1 MRALNRFF
9 SRIRNFVTRRRGD
22 ERFREELDQHVAL
35 QTEENVR
42 IGMSPGEARRQA
54 LLKLGAIEAIRER
67 YSEEKSLPLLECLQ
81 QETRFALRQ
90 LRKSPGFTAIAV
102 LTLALGVGA
111 NTAVFSI
118 VYSALLQPLPY
129 RDASRLMVLN
139 ETTPNVGLV
148 SVSYPNFLDWRAQ
161 SHTFSQMAAMDAVSF
176 NLSGVT
182 EPESISGLAVSPNF
196 LAMMGVRPVIGRD
209 FEAAEENQGTA
220 PVAILSDSLWQRR
233 FAGDAGAL
241 GRAIVLDGRD
251 FTIVGVL
258 PSNFVAPSKT
268 DVLIPIGVWIT
279 NNSEEAHQRAAR
291 GDMPVIGRLA
301 PGITRQQAISEMEG
315 IESRLAKEYPAAND
329 HYGVALQPIRDS
341 LVGQTRPALLVLFGA
356 VIFVLLIA
364 CANVANLFLVR
375 GTGRT
380 KEMALRIALGAS
392 TSRIFAQMLT
402 ESMVLSVLGGLFGL
416 GVAFAG
422 VRGIG
427 RLIPAGLLPGG
438 TVALNVPVLL
448 FTGAIVLLAAF
459 AFGITPA
466 LHWNRADVQSELKEG
481 SRSSSVGSAHSRV
494 RGALAIVEAA
504 LALVLLVGA
513 GLMMKS
519 LYRLLQVD
527 PGFRTDQVL
536 TMNMLLRPD
545 QYSKNVAVRNFWQQ
559 VLQRVRELP
568 GIENAAVATNTPMS
582 GNHGRSD
589 VTIEDMAQPRP
600 GNYPH
605 PDIHVVSPTYV
616 QTLGISLLRGRSFT
630 EADKEDA
637 PPVAMIN
644 QRLASQFFPNQD
656 PIGKRFMFGHPQ
668 TDQLKWF
675 TIVGVVGDTRLYGL
689 QNLSRLEVYLPFLQ
703 APSGKMDLLVKS
715 RINIDPAAL
724 TSAVRSAVYSVDKDQ
739 SIASVATMQQLVDNS
754 LATRRMTLVLLGL
767 FSALALTLGAIGIYG
782 VISYSVAQRTREIG
796 VRMALGAPRGGVFR
810 MVIGE
815 GVKLAGTGIAIGI
828 LAALGLARLMSSLL
842 YQVSSA
848 DFETFTFVAVLLLLV
863 AFAASYIPARRAI
876 SVEPI
881 VALRYE

>member
-9 SRIRNFVTRRRGD
+9 SRTGNFVTRRRSD
-22 ERFREELDQHVAL
+22 ERLREELEQHVVL
-35 QTEENVR
+35 QAEENVR
-42 IGMSPGEARRQA
+42 GGMSPEEARRQA
-54 LLKLGAIEAIRER
+54 LLKLGSIEVVRER

-81 QETRFALRQ
+81 QDTRFALRQ
-90 LRKSPGFTAIAV
+90 LRKSPGFAAVAV
-102 LTLALGVGA
+102 LTLALGIGA

-139 ETTPNVGLV
+139 ETTPRVGVV

-161 SHTFSQMAAMDAVSF
+161 SHTFSQMAALDAVSF

-196 LAMMGVRPVIGRD
+196 LAMMGVQPVIGRD

-233 FAGDAGAL
+233 FAGDAGVL

-279 NNSEEAHQRAAR
+279 NNSEEAHDRGDR

-301 PGITRQQAISEMEG
+301 PGMTVTQATSEMEG

-329 HYGVALQPIRDS
+329 NYGVALQPIRDVF
-341 LVGQTRPALLVLFGA
+341 VGQTRPALLVLFGA

-380 KEMALRIALGAS
+380 KEMAVRMALGAS

-402 ESMVLSVLGGLFGL
+402 ESLVLSVLGGLFGL

-438 TVALNVPVLL
+438 AAGLNIPVLL
-448 FTGAIVLLAAF
+448 FTAGIVLLAAF
-459 AFGITPA
+459 VFGITPA
-466 LHWNRADVQSELKEG
+466 LHWNRTDVQSELKEG
-481 SRSSSVGSAHSRV
+481 SRSSSAGTAHSRV

-536 TMNMLLRPD
+536 TMTMSLRPD
-545 QYSKNVAVRNFWQQ
+545 QYSKVPAVRNFWQQ

-568 GIENAAVATNTPMS
+568 GIESAAVATNTPMS
-582 GNHGRSD
+582 GNHGRND
-589 VTIEDMAQPRP
+589 ITIEGMAQPRP

-605 PDIHVVSPTYV
+605 PDGHVVSPGYV

-637 PPVAMIN
+637 PLVAMIN
-644 QRLASQFFPNQD
+644 QRLANQFFPNQD
-656 PIGKRFMFGHPQ
+656 PIGKRFMFGHPNTEQ
-668 TDQLKWF
+668 QPKWR
-675 TIVGVVGDTRLYGL
+675 TIVGVLGDTKLYGL
-689 QNLSRLEVYLPFLQ
+689 ANLSRLEVYVPFRQ
-703 APSGKMDLLVKS
+703 APSGQMDLLVKS
-715 RINIDPAAL
+715 RVDPAAL
-724 TSAVRSAVYSVDKDQ
+724 TSALRSAVYSVDKDQ
-739 SIASVATMQQLVDNS
+739 SIASIATMKQLVDNS

-767 FSALALTLGAIGIYG
+767 FSAVALVLGAIGIYG

-796 VRMALGAPRGGVFR
+796 VRMALGAPREGVFR
-810 MVIGE
+810 MVIGQ

-828 LAALGLARLMSSLL
+828 FAALGLARLMSSLL
-842 YQVSSA
+842 YQVSTA
-848 DFETFTFVAVLLLLV
+848 DFGTFTFVAVLLLLV

>member
-9 SRIRNFVTRRRGD
+9 SRIRNFVTRRRSD
-22 ERFREELDQHVAL
+22 ERLREELEQHVAL
-35 QTEENVR
+35 QMEENVR
-42 IGMSPGEARRQA
+42 GGMSPQEARRQA

-81 QETRFALRQ
+81 QDVRFALRI
-90 LRKSPGFTAIAV
+90 LRKSPGFTTVAV
-102 LTLALGVGA
+102 LTLALGIGA

-129 RDASRLMVLN
+129 RDASRLIVLN
-139 ETTPNVGLV
+139 ETTPRVGV
-148 SVSYPNFLDWRAQ
+148 VTASYPNFLDWRAQ
-161 SHTFSQMAAMDAVSF
+161 SHTFSEMAALYSVGF

-182 EPESISGLAVSPNF
+182 EPESISGLAVSPKF

-209 FEAAEENQGTA
+209 FEPAEENQGTA
-220 PVAILSDSLWQRR
+220 PVAILSYSLWQRR
-233 FAGDAGAL
+233 FAGAAGAL
-241 GRAIVLDGRD
+241 GRTIVLDGRD

-258 PSNFVAPSKT
+258 PSDFLAPSKT
-268 DVLIPIGVWIT
+268 DVMIPIGVWIT
-279 NNSEEAHQRAAR
+279 SNSEEAHQRADR
-291 GDMPVIGRLA
+291 GDLTVIGRMA
-301 PGITRQQAISEMEG
+301 PGMTLTQATSEMEG
-315 IESRLAKEYPAAND
+315 IESRLAKEYPAADDN
-329 HYGVALQPIRDS
+329 YGVALQPIRDS

-380 KEMALRIALGAS
+380 KEMAVRMALGAS

-402 ESMVLSVLGGLFGL
+402 ESLVLSVLGGLFGL

-438 TVALNVPVLL
+438 AAGLNIPVLL
-448 FTGAIVLLAAF
+448 FTAGIVLLAAF

-466 LHWNRADVQSELKEG
+466 LHWNRTDVQSELKEG
-481 SRSSSVGSAHSRV
+481 SRSSSAGTAHSRV

-527 PGFRTDQVL
+527 PGFRTNQVL
-536 TMNMLLRPD
+536 TMTMSLRPD
-545 QYSKNVAVRNFWQQ
+545 QYSKDVAVRNFWQQ

-568 GIENAAVATNTPMS
+568 GIESAAVATNTPMTDS
-582 GNHGRSD
+582 HNRND
-589 VTIEDMAQPRP
+589 ITIEGMAQPRP

-605 PDIHVVSPTYV
+605 PDVHVVSPHYV
-616 QTLGISLLRGRSFT
+616 QTLGISLLRGRSFS

-637 PPVAMIN
+637 PRVAMIN
-644 QRLASQFFPNQD
+644 QRLANQFFLNQD
-656 PIGKRFMFGHPQ
+656 PIGKRFMFGHPDTERQ
-668 TDQLKWF
+668 VKWL
-675 TIVGVVGDTRLYGL
+675 TIVGVLGDTKLYGL
-689 QNLSRLEVYLPFLQ
+689 QNLSRLEVYLPFRQ
-703 APSGKMDLLVKS
+703 APSGQMDLLVKS
-715 RINIDPAAL
+715 RVDPAAL
-724 TSAVRSAVYSVDKDQ
+724 TSALRSALYSVDKDQ

-796 VRMALGAPRGGVFR
+796 LRMALGAPRAGVFR
-810 MVIGE
+810 MVIGQ

-828 LAALGLARLMSSLL
+828 LAALGLARLMSNLL
-842 YQVSSA
+842 YQVSTA

-863 AFAASYIPARRAI
+863 AFAASYVPARRAI

-881 VALRYE
+881 AALRYE

>member
-1 MRALNRFF
+1 M
-9 SRIRNFVTRRRGD
+9 RRRSD
-22 ERFREELDQHVAL
+22 ERLREELDQHVAL

-42 IGMSPGEARRQA
+42 CGIPPQEARRLA

-67 YSEEKSLPLLECLQ
+67 YSEEKSLPRLECLQ
-81 QETRFALRQ
+81 QDIRFALRI

-102 LTLALGVGA
+102 LTLALGIGA

-118 VYSALLQPLPY
+118 VYSTLLQPLPY

-139 ETTPNVGLV
+139 ETTPNVGVV
-148 SVSYPNFLDWRAQ
+148 SVSYPNFVDWRAQ
-161 SHTFSQMAAMDAVSF
+161 SHTFSEMAALDTVSF

-182 EPESISGLAVSPNF
+182 EPESLRGLAVSPNF
-196 LAMMGVRPVIGRD
+196 LAMMGVHPLIGRD
-209 FEAAEENQGTA
+209 FAAAEENQGIA
-220 PVAILSDSLWQRR
+220 PVAILSDALWQRR
-233 FAGDAGAL
+233 FGGDAGVL
-241 GRAIVLDGRD
+241 GRAIVLDGRE

-279 NNSEEAHQRAAR
+279 NNPEEAHDRGDR

-301 PGITRQQAISEMEG
+301 PGITRKQAIAEMEG
-315 IESRLAKEYPAAND
+315 IEARLAKEYPGAD
-329 HYGVALQPIRDS
+329 EDYGVAMQPIRDA

-356 VIFVLLIA
+356 VIFALLIA

-375 GTGRT
+375 ITGRT
-380 KEMALRIALGAS
+380 KEMALRMALGAS
-392 TSRIFAQMLT
+392 SSRIFAQMLT
-402 ESMVLSVLGGLFGL
+402 ESLVLSLLGGLFGL
-416 GVAFAG
+416 AVAFAG

-427 RLIPAGLLPGG
+427 LLIPAGLLPGG
-438 TVALNVPVLL
+438 AVALNVPVLV

-466 LHWNRADVQSELKEG
+466 LHWNRTDVQSELKEA
-481 SRSSSVGSAHSRV
+481 SRTSSAGTTHNRV

-527 PGFRTDQVL
+527 PGFRTNQVL
-536 TMNMLLRPD
+536 TMTMSLRPD
-545 QYSKNVAVRNFWQQ
+545 QYSKDVAVRSFWQQ
-559 VLQRVRELP
+559 VLQRVGELP
-568 GIENAAVATNTPMS
+568 GIESASVATNTPMTD
-582 GNHGRSD
+582 NHGRSD
-589 VTIEDMAQPRP
+589 ITIEGMAQLRP

-605 PDIHVVSPTYV
+605 PDVHVVSSSYV
-616 QTLGISLLRGRSFT
+616 HTLGISLLRGRSFT
-630 EADKEDA
+630 ESDREDA
-637 PPVAMIN
+637 PLAAMIN
-644 QRLASQFFPNQD
+644 QRLANQFFPNED
-656 PIGKRFMFGHPQ
+656 PIGKRFIFGHPSAKQ
-668 TDQLKWF
+668 QPKWL
-675 TIVGVVGDTRLYGL
+675 TIVGVVGDTKLYGL
-689 QNLSRLEVYLPFLQ
+689 QNLSRLEVYLPFRQ
-703 APSGKMDLLVKS
+703 FPPGQMDLLVKS
-715 RINIDPAAL
+715 RVDPAAL
-724 TSAVRSAVYSVDKDQ
+724 TSALRSAVYSVDKDQ
-739 SIASVATMQQLVDNS
+739 SIASVATMKQLVDNS

-767 FSALALTLGAIGIYG
+767 FSALALMLGAIGIYG

-796 VRMALGAPRGGVFR
+796 LRMALGAPRGEVFR
-810 MVIGE
+810 MVIGQ

-842 YQVSSA
+842 YQVSTA
-848 DFETFTFVAVLLLLV
+848 DFETFTCVAVLLLLV
-863 AFAASYIPARRAI
+863 ALAASCVPARRAI

>member
-9 SRIRNFVTRRRGD
+9 SRIRNFVTRRRSD
-22 ERFREELDQHVAL
+22 ERLREELEQHVAL
-35 QTEENVR
+35 QMEENVR
-42 IGMSPGEARRQA
+42 GGMSPQEGRRQA

-81 QETRFALRQ
+81 QDIRFALRI
-90 LRKSPGFTAIAV
+90 LRKSPGFTTVAV
-102 LTLALGVGA
+102 LTLALGIGA

-139 ETTPNVGLV
+139 ETTPNVGVV
-148 SVSYPNFLDWRAQ
+148 SVSYPNFVDWRAQ
-161 SHTFSQMAAMDAVSF
+161 SHTFSQMAALDAVSF

-182 EPESISGLAVSPNF
+182 EPESVSGLAVSPNF
-196 LAMMGVRPVIGRD
+196 LAMMGVHPVIGRD

-220 PVAILSDSLWQRR
+220 PVAILSYSLWQRR
-233 FAGDAGAL
+233 FAGDAGVL

-258 PSNFVAPSKT
+258 PSAFVAPSKT

-279 NNSEEAHQRAAR
+279 NNSEEAHERGNR

-301 PGITRQQAISEMEG
+301 PGITRKQAISEMEG
-315 IESRLAKEYPAAND
+315 IEARLAKEYPAADD
-329 HYGVALQPIRDS
+329 HYGVVLQPIRDA

-380 KEMALRIALGAS
+380 KEMALRMALGANS
-392 TSRIFAQMLT
+392 SRIFAQMLT
-402 ESMVLSVLGGLFGL
+402 ESLVLSLLGGLFGL
-416 GVAFAG
+416 AVAFAG
-422 VRGIG
+422 VHGIG

-438 TVALNVPVLL
+438 AVALNVPVLL

-466 LHWNRADVQSELKEG
+466 LHWNRTDVQSELKEG
-481 SRSSSVGSAHSRV
+481 SRTSSAGTTHSRV
-494 RGALAIVEAA
+494 RGALAIAEAA

-527 PGFRTDQVL
+527 PGFRTNQVL
-536 TMNMLLRPD
+536 TMTMSLRPD
-545 QYSKNVAVRNFWQQ
+545 QYSRDVAVRNFWQQ

-568 GIENAAVATNTPMS
+568 GIESASVATNTPMS
-582 GNHGRSD
+582 GNHDRSD
-589 VTIEDMAQPRP
+589 ITIEGMAQPGP

-605 PDIHVVSPTYV
+605 PDGHVVSPGYV

-637 PPVAMIN
+637 PLVAMIN
-644 QRLASQFFPNQD
+644 QRLANQFFPNQD
-656 PIGKRFMFGHPQ
+656 PIGKRFMFGHPNTERQ
-668 TDQLKWF
+668 PKWL
-675 TIVGVVGDTRLYGL
+675 TIVGVVGDTKLYGL
-689 QNLSRLEVYLPFLQ
+689 ANLSRLEVYLPFRQ
-703 APSGKMDLLVKS
+703 APSGQMGLLVKS
-715 RINIDPAAL
+715 RVDPAAL
-724 TSAVRSAVYSVDKDQ
+724 TSALRSAVYSVDKDQ
-739 SIASVATMQQLVDNS
+739 SIASVATMKELVDNS

-796 VRMALGAPRGGVFR
+796 LRMALGAPRDGVFR
-810 MVIGE
+810 MVIGQ

-828 LAALGLARLMSSLL
+828 VAALGLARLMSSLL
-842 YQVSSA
+842 YQVSTA
-848 DFETFTFVAVLLLLV
+848 DFETFTCVAVLLLLV
-863 AFAASYIPARRAI
+863 AFAASYVPARRAI
-876 SVEPI
+876 SIEPI

>member
-1 MRALNRFF
+1 VKALNRFF
-9 SRIRNFVTRRRGD
+9 SRICNFATRTRSD
-22 ERFREELDQHVAL
+22 ERLREELAQHVAL
-35 QTEENVR
+35 QAEDNVR
-42 IGMSPGEARRQA
+42 RGMSPEEGHGQA
-54 LLKLGAIEAIRER
+54 LLKLGAIEAVRER
-67 YSEEKSLPLLECLQ
+67 YYEEKSLPLLECLLQ
-81 QETRFALRQ
+81 DVRFALRQ

-102 LTLALGVGA
+102 LTLALGIGA
-111 NTAVFSI
+111 NTAVFSM

-139 ETTPNVGLV
+139 ETTPNVGVV
-148 SVSYPNFLDWRAQ
+148 SVSYPNFVDWRAQ
-161 SHTFSQMAAMDAVSF
+161 SHTFSQMAALDAVHF

-182 EPESISGLAVSPNF
+182 EPESVSGLAVSPNF

-233 FAGDAGAL
+233 FGGDSGVL

-279 NNSEEAHQRAAR
+279 NNSEEAHERGDR
-291 GDMPVIGRLA
+291 GDMPVIGRLV
-301 PGITRQQAISEMEG
+301 PGITRKQAISEMEG
-315 IESRLAKEYPAAND
+315 IEARLAKEYPAADD
-329 HYGVALQPIRDS
+329 HYGVAMQPIRDD

-375 GTGRT
+375 GTART
-380 KEMALRIALGAS
+380 KEIALRIALGA
-392 TSRIFAQMLT
+392 TASRIVAQMLT
-402 ESMVLSVLGGLFGL
+402 ESLVLSLVGGFLGL
-416 GVAFAG
+416 GVAFAA
-422 VRGIG
+422 VLGIG
-427 RLIPAGLLPGG
+427 QLIPAGLLPGG
-438 TVALNVPVLL
+438 AVALNIPVLL
-448 FTGAIVLLAAF
+448 FTAAIVLLAAF
-459 AFGITPA
+459 VFGITPA
-466 LHWNRADVQSELKEG
+466 LHGNRTDVQSELKEG
-481 SRSSSVGSAHSRV
+481 GRTSSGGTAHSRI
-494 RGALAIVEAA
+494 RGVLAIAEAA

-527 PGFRTDQVL
+527 PGFRTNQVL
-536 TMNMLLRPD
+536 TLTMSLRPD
-545 QYSKNVAVRNFWQQ
+545 QYSKDAAVRNFWQQ

-568 GIENAAVATNTPMS
+568 GIESAAVATNTPMTD
-582 GNHGRSD
+582 NHSRSD
-589 VTIEDMAQPRP
+589 ITVEGMAQPSP

-605 PDIHVVSPTYV
+605 PDVHIVSPGYV
-616 QTLGISLLRGRSFT
+616 QTLGISSLRGRSFT
-630 EADKEDA
+630 ETDREDA
-637 PPVAMIN
+637 PLVAMIN
-644 QRLASQFFPNQD
+644 RRLANQFFPNQD
-656 PIGKRFMFGHPQ
+656 PIGKRFMFGHPSTKEQ
-668 TDQLKWF
+668 PRWL
-675 TIVGVVGDTRLYGL
+675 TIVGVVADTRLYGL
-689 QNLSRLEVYLPFLQ
+689 AHLSRLEVYVPFRQ
-703 APSGKMDLLVKS
+703 NPSGQMDLLVQS
-715 RINIDPAAL
+715 RVDPAAL

-739 SIASVATMQQLVDNS
+739 SIASVATMQQLVSNS

-767 FSALALTLGAIGIYG
+767 FSVLALMLGTIGIYG

-796 VRMALGAPRGGVFR
+796 VRMALGASRGGVFR
-810 MVIGE
+810 MVMSQ

-842 YQVSSA
+842 YEVGTA
-848 DFETFTFVAVLLLLV
+848 DFETFTAVAVLLLLV
-863 AFAASYIPARRAI
+863 AFAASYVPARRAI
-876 SVEPI
+876 SVEPM

>member
-1 MRALNRFF
+1 MRTLQRLL
-9 SRIRNFVTRRRGD
+9 SRIRNFVTRRQSD
-22 ERFREELDQHVAL
+22 ERLREELEQHVAL

-42 IGMSPGEARRQA
+42 GGMSAEEARRQA
-54 LLKLGAIEAIRER
+54 LLKIGAIEAVRER
-67 YSEEKSLPLLECLQ
+67 YSEENSLPVLECLLQ
-81 QETRFALRQ
+81 DVRFALRI
-90 LRKSPGFTAIAV
+90 LRKSPGFTTVAV
-102 LTLALGVGA
+102 LTLALGIGA
-111 NTAVFSI
+111 NTAVFSV
-118 VYSALLQPLPY
+118 VYSALLRPLPY
-129 RDASRLMVLN
+129 RDASQLMVLN
-139 ETTPNVGLV
+139 ETTPKVGVV
-148 SVSYPNFLDWRAQ
+148 SVSYPNFLDWRTQ
-161 SHTFSQMAAMDAVSF
+161 SHTFSAMSALYSVGF
-176 NLSGVT
+176 NLSGTT

-196 LAMMGVRPVIGRD
+196 LSMMGIRPTVGRD
-209 FEAAEENQGTA
+209 FQAAEENQGAA
-220 PVAILSDSLWQRR
+220 PTAILSNSLWQRR
-233 FAGDAGAL
+233 FAGDSGAL
-241 GRAIVLDGRD
+241 ARSIVLDGRD

-258 PSNFVAPSKT
+258 PSDFLAPSNT

-279 NNSEEAHQRAAR
+279 DNLEVAHER
-291 GDMPVIGRLA
+291 GDRGDITVIGRLA
-301 PGITRQQAISEMEG
+301 PGITNKQATSEMEG
-315 IESRLAKEYPAAND
+315 IEARLAAEYPIANL
-329 HYGVALQPIRDS
+329 HYGVVLQPIRDAF
-341 LVGQTRPALLVLFGA
+341 VGQTRPALLVLFGA

-380 KEMALRIALGAS
+380 KEMALRMALGAS

-402 ESMVLSVLGGLFGL
+402 ESLVLSLLGGLFGL

-422 VRGIG
+422 VHGIG
-427 RLIPAGLLPGG
+427 RLIPASLLPGG
-438 TVALNVPVLL
+438 TVGLNIPVLL
-448 FTGAIVLLAAF
+448 FTAAIVLLAAF
-459 AFGITPA
+459 VFGITPA
-466 LHWNRADVQSELKEG
+466 LHWNRTNVQSELKEG
-481 SRSSSVGSAHSRV
+481 SRSSSAGTAHSRV

-527 PGFRTDQVL
+527 PGFRSDQVL
-536 TMNMLLRPD
+536 TMTMSLRPD
-545 QYSKNVAVRNFWQQ
+545 QYSKVPAVRNFWQQ
-559 VLQRVRELP
+559 VLQRVGELP
-568 GIENAAVATNTPMS
+568 GVESAAVATNTPMT

-589 VTIEDMAQPRP
+589 ISIEGMVQPEP

-605 PDIHVVSPTYV
+605 PDEHIVSPGYL
-616 QTLGISLLRGRSFT
+616 QTLGISLLRGRGFT
-630 EADKEDA
+630 EADTEDA
-637 PPVAMIN
+637 PLVAMIN
-644 QRLASQFFPNQD
+644 QSLAKQCFPNQE
-656 PIGKRFMFGHPQ
+656 PVGRRFMFGRFG
-668 TDQLKWF
+668 TKDQPKWF
-675 TIVGVVGDTRLYGL
+675 TIVGIVTDTKLYGL
-689 QNLSRLEVYLPFLQ
+689 ANLSRLEVYLPLRQ
-703 APSGKMDLLVKS
+703 RPPGQMDLLVKS
-715 RINIDPAAL
+715 RVDPAAL

-739 SIASVATMQQLVDNS
+739 SIASVATMKQLVDNS

-796 VRMALGAPRGGVFR
+796 VRMALGAPREGVFR

-848 DFETFTFVAVLLLLV
+848 DFETFTLVAVLLLLV

>member
-1 MRALNRFF
+1 MRALNRCF
-9 SRIRNFVTRRRGD
+9 SRIRNFITRRQSD
-22 ERFREELDQHVAL
+22 ERLREELDQHVAL

-42 IGMSPGEARRQA
+42 FGMSPDEARRQA

-81 QETRFALRQ
+81 QDVRFALRQ

-102 LTLALGVGA
+102 LTLALGIGA

-139 ETTPNVGLV
+139 ETTPNVGVV
-148 SVSYPNFLDWRAQ
+148 SVSYPNFVDWQAQ

-182 EPESISGLAVSPNF
+182 EPESVSGLAVSPNF
-196 LAMMGVRPVIGRD
+196 LAMMGVHPIIGRD

-220 PVAILSDSLWQRR
+220 PVAILSYSLWQRR
-233 FAGDAGAL
+233 FAGDASVL
-241 GRAIVLDGRD
+241 GRTIVLDGRD

-258 PSNFVAPSKT
+258 PSAFVAPSKT
-268 DVLIPIGVWIT
+268 DVVIPIGVWIT
-279 NNSEEAHQRAAR
+279 NNSEEAHDRGDR

-301 PGITRQQAISEMEG
+301 PGVTRNQAISEMEG
-315 IESRLAKEYPAAND
+315 IAARLANEYPAADD
-329 HYGVALQPIRDS
+329 HFGVTLQPIRDA

-380 KEMALRIALGAS
+380 REMAIRMALGAS

-402 ESMVLSVLGGLFGL
+402 ESLVLSVLGGLIGL
-416 GVAFAG
+416 AIAFAG
-422 VRGIG
+422 VHGIG
-427 RLIPAGLLPGG
+427 RLIPAGLLPGDAVG
-438 TVALNVPVLL
+438 LNVPVLL
-448 FTGAIVLLAAF
+448 CTGAIVLLAAF

-466 LHWNRADVQSELKEG
+466 LHWSRTDVQSELKEG
-481 SRSSSVGSAHSRV
+481 SRTSSAGTTHNRV
-494 RGALAIVEAA
+494 RGALAIAEAA

-536 TMNMLLRPD
+536 TMTISLRPD
-545 QYSKNVAVRNFWQQ
+545 RYSKDVAVRTFWQQ
-559 VLQRVRELP
+559 VLQRVHELP
-568 GIENAAVATNTPMS
+568 GIESASVATNTPMT

-589 VTIEDMAQPRP
+589 ITIEGMAQPRP

-605 PDIHVVSPTYV
+605 PDVHVVSPGYV

-630 EADKEDA
+630 ETDKEDA
-637 PPVAMIN
+637 PLVAMIN
-644 QRLASQFFPNQD
+644 QSMANQFFPNED
-656 PIGKRFMFGHPQ
+656 PIGKRFMFGHPNTERQ
-668 TDQLKWF
+668 VKWLI
-675 TIVGVVGDTRLYGL
+675 IVGVLGDTKLYGL
-689 QNLSRLEVYLPFLQ
+689 QNLSRLEVYLPFRQ
-703 APSGKMDLLVKS
+703 APSGQMDLLVKS
-715 RINIDPAAL
+715 RVDPAAL
-724 TSAVRSAVYSVDKDQ
+724 TSAMRSAVYSVDKDQ
-739 SIASVATMQQLVDNS
+739 SIASVATMKQLVDNS
-754 LATRRMTLVLLGL
+754 IATRRMTLVLLGL
-767 FSALALTLGAIGIYG
+767 FSTLALTLGAIGIYG
-782 VISYSVAQRTREIG
+782 VISFSVAQRTREIG
-796 VRMALGAPRGGVFR
+796 LRMALGAPRGGVFR
-810 MVIGE
+810 MVVVQ
-815 GVKLAGTGIAIGI
+815 GVKLAGAGIAIGI

-842 YQVSSA
+842 YQVSTT
-848 DFETFTFVAVLLLLV
+848 DFETFTCVAVLLLLV
-863 AFAASYIPARRAI
+863 AFAASYVPARRAI

>member
-1 MRALNRFF
+1 MRALNRCF
-9 SRIRNFVTRRRGD
+9 SRIRNFVTRRESD
-22 ERFREELDQHVAL
+22 ERLREELDQHVAL

-42 IGMSPGEARRQA
+42 FGMSPQEARRQA

-67 YSEEKSLPLLECLQ
+67 YREEKSLPRLECLQ
-81 QETRFALRQ
+81 QDVRFGLRQ

-102 LTLALGVGA
+102 LTLALGIGA

-129 RDASRLMVLN
+129 RDAARLMVLN
-139 ETTPNVGLV
+139 ETTPNVGVV
-148 SVSYPNFLDWRAQ
+148 SVSYPNFVDWRAQ
-161 SHTFSQMAAMDAVSF
+161 SHTFSQMAALDTVSF

-182 EPESISGLAVSPNF
+182 EPESLNGLAVSPNF
-196 LAMMGVRPVIGRD
+196 LAMMGVHPFIGRD

-220 PVAILSDSLWQRR
+220 PVAILSYSLWQRR
-233 FAGDAGAL
+233 FAGDAGVL
-241 GRAIVLDGRD
+241 GRTIVLNGRD

-258 PSNFVAPSKT
+258 PSAFVAPSKT
-268 DVLIPIGVWIT
+268 DLLIPIGVWIT
-279 NNSEEAHQRAAR
+279 DNSEEAHNRGDR

-301 PGITRQQAISEMEG
+301 PGVTRKQAISEMEG
-315 IESRLAKEYPAAND
+315 IEARLAKEYPAAND
-329 HYGVALQPIRDS
+329 HYGVALQPIRDA
-341 LVGQTRPALLVLFGA
+341 LVGQTRPALWVLFGA

-380 KEMALRIALGAS
+380 KEMAVRLALGAS

-402 ESMVLSVLGGLFGL
+402 ESLVLSVLGGLFGL
-416 GVAFAG
+416 AVAFAG
-422 VRGIG
+422 VHGIG
-427 RLIPAGLLPGG
+427 RLIPPDLLPGG
-438 TVALNVPVLL
+438 AVGLNVPVLL
-448 FTGAIVLLAAF
+448 FTAAIVLLAAF
-459 AFGITPA
+459 AFSITPA
-466 LHWNRADVQSELKEG
+466 LHSSRTDVQSELKDG
-481 SRSSSVGSAHSRV
+481 SRTSSAGTTHNRV
-494 RGALAIVEAA
+494 RGALVITEAA

-536 TMNMLLRPD
+536 TMTMSLRPD
-545 QYSKNVAVRNFWQQ
+545 QYSKDVAVRNFWQQ
-559 VLQRVRELP
+559 VLQRVRALP
-568 GIENAAVATNTPMS
+568 GIESASVATNTPMT
-582 GNHGRSD
+582 GNHDRSD
-589 VTIEDMAQPRP
+589 ITIEGMAQPRP

-605 PDIHVVSPTYV
+605 PDGHVISPGYE

-637 PPVAMIN
+637 PLVAMIN
-644 QRLASQFFPNQD
+644 QRLANQFFPNEN
-656 PIGKRFMFGHPQ
+656 PIGRRFMFGHPDTERQ
-668 TDQLKWF
+668 VKWL
-675 TIVGVVGDTRLYGL
+675 TIVGVLGDTKLYGL
-689 QNLSRLEVYLPFLQ
+689 QNLSRLEVYLPFRQ
-703 APSGKMDLLVKS
+703 APSGHMDLLVKS
-715 RINIDPAAL
+715 SVDPAAL
-724 TSAVRSAVYSVDKDQ
+724 TSAMRSAVYSVDKDQ
-739 SIASVATMQQLVDNS
+739 SIASVATMKQLVDNS

-782 VISYSVAQRTREIG
+782 VISFSVAQRTHEIG
-796 VRMALGAPRGGVFR
+796 LRMALGAPRGGVFR
-810 MVIGE
+810 MVVGQ

-842 YQVSSA
+842 YQVSTT
-848 DFETFTFVAVLLLLV
+848 DFETFTCVAVLLLLV
-863 AFAASYIPARRAI
+863 AFAASYVPARRAI